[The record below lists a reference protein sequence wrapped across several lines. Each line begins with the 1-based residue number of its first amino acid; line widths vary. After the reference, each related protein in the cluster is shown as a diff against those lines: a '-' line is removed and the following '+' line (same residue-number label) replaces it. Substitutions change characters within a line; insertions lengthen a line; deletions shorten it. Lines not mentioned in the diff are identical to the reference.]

1 MTLFYF
7 YVRVKSL
14 RIVFIKAVLDKLN
27 KHPAVLIK
35 SSGLTLGC
43 GKETKGTMVPQH
55 IQTRNIYES
64 LFIFALLGNAV
75 LKPNKKKSH
84 SFFILQQW
92 NWEKAS

>member
-27 KHPAVLIK
+27 KHPTVLIK
-35 SSGLTLGC
+35 SSGLGC

-75 LKPNKKKSH
+75 LKPNKKSH
-84 SFFILQQW
+84 SFFILQ
-92 NWEKAS
+92 